1 MVLDANRWR
10 CPVGPDEVIVEV
22 YCQIDE
28 TLAVVTNGE
37 RLRQR
42 GPDPLL
48 SDAEVLTLE
57 IVAEFL
63 GLDQDTAIFAYFR
76 RHYAA

>member
-1 MVLDANRWR
+1 MDLD
-10 CPVGPDEVIVEV
+10 DLIVEV
-22 YCQIDE
+22 YCLMDE
-28 TLAVVTNGE
+28 TLAAVTNGR

-48 SDAEVLTLE
+48 SDAEVLTME
-57 IVAEFL
+57 VVGEFL

-76 RHYAA
+76 RN